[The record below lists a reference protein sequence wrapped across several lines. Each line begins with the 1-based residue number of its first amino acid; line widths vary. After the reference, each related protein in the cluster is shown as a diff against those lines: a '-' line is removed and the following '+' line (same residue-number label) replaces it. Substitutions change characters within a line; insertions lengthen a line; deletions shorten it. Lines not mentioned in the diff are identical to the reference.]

1 MDQLA
6 RHINELRHQIEW
18 FCNTGDTLGY
28 WSSAVR
34 ESSSRIAFELAQP
47 TINWG
52 ALVADL
58 RLVMAEVP
66 FLNQAPHAWYFAVGI
81 STCLDPTALQCWNE
95 AARVRYFELT
105 NEMVDLIAARRAE
118 AATAQE
124 CWLRSTALNQAAI
137 AIFGQSPAA
146 VRH

>member
-18 FCNTGDTLGY
+18 FCNTGDTLNY
-28 WSSAVR
+28 WSQAMR
-34 ESSSRIAFELAQP
+34 DRCSRIAFELGQP
-47 TINWG
+47 TINWA
-52 ALVADL
+52 ALVGDL
-58 RLVMAEVP
+58 RLVMEEVP

-81 STCLDPTALQCWNE
+81 STCLDPNAKQYWNE
-95 AARVRYFELT
+95 DSRSRYFELT

-124 CWLRSTALNQAAI
+124 CWLRATALNQAAT
-137 AIFGQSPAA
+137 AIFGQNPA
-146 VRH
+146 VVKH